1 MLTFLMILHANY
13 IHSYS
18 VTTFTAGI
26 KGLSTSAERFLTSIG
41 HGTSYVNFKLIIINR
56 YITEY
61 FVVIVKKRMTHL
73 ENSKVNDL
81 INVL

>member
-26 KGLSTSAERFLTSIG
+26 RRAFSFYREFLTSIEPD
-41 HGTSYVNFKLIIINR
+41 TIYVKDSANLTLRLYYGIFHHFHPDAKDAFRKIK
-56 YITEY
+56 TE
-61 FVVIVKKRMTHL
+61 
-73 ENSKVNDL
+73 
-81 INVL
+81 

>member
-1 MLTFLMILHANY
+1 MLTFLMLLHANY

-41 HGTSYVNFKLIIINR
+41 HGTSYV
-56 YITEY
+56 
-61 FVVIVKKRMTHL
+61 KR
-73 ENSKVNDL
+73 
-81 INVL
+81 